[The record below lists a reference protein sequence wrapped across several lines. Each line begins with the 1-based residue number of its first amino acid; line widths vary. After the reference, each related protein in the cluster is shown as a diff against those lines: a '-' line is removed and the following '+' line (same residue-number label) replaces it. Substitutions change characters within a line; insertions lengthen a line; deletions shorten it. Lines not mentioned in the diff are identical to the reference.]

1 MKEEAKSLANES
13 QLDTALHAADK
24 NREKIKN
31 LQTFDSCYFNGGK
44 YFVNDGSQ
52 NYLIFQPIFKSSEIV
67 TGSIDK
73 FFWKEI

>member
-52 NYLIFQPIFKSSEIV
+52 NYLIFQTIFITFRMK
-67 TGSIDK
+67 TGDT
-73 FFWKEI
+73 

>member
-1 MKEEAKSLANES
+1 MKEEAKRLANES

-31 LQTFDSCYFNGGK
+31 LQAFDSCYFNGGK

-52 NYLIFQPIFKSSEIV
+52 NYLIFQTIFITFRMQ
-67 TGSIDK
+67 TGDT
-73 FFWKEI
+73 ETTVA

>member
-52 NYLIFQPIFKSSEIV
+52 NYLIFQTIFITFRMQ
-67 TGSIDK
+67 TGDT
-73 FFWKEI
+73 ETTVA